1 MQIVNKSG
9 LEEIRRFLA
18 ENHKL
23 GGGHFTDS
31 MLSAW
36 ASDAE
41 FQSAEGNSPSIEVR
55 AADSVS
61 GHTVTYTIS
70 ASGMDEVALD
80 GEEISKPML
89 GSLPVGFHQSRMNDT
104 KTN

>member
-1 MQIVNKSG
+1 MQTVNKSG

-23 GGGHFTDS
+23 GGDHFTDS

-36 ASDAE
+36 ASEAE
-41 FQSAEGNSPSIEVR
+41 FQSAEGNPPSIEIR
-55 AADSVS
+55 ASDSVS

-70 ASGMDEVALD
+70 AAGMTDIELQHA
-80 GEEISKPML
+80 E
-89 GSLPVGFHQSRMNDT
+89 
-104 KTN
+104 